1 MLNNAALTA
10 AGNGISSVITHLSL
24 HSGNPGTTGTNQTTA
39 ARRPV
44 SWTNNNGTLKA
55 TNIEF
60 TGGAGSGPVTHVGY
74 WGAATSGVFY
84 GYAALSGDTSFNA
97 AGEYTVDEVTE
108 TASSS

>member
-1 MLNNAALTA
+1 M
-10 AGNGISSVITHLSL
+10 
-24 HSGNPGTTGTNQTTA
+24 
-39 ARRPV
+39 
-44 SWTNNNGTLKA
+44 
-55 TNIEF
+55 
-60 TGGAGSGPVTHVGY
+60 THVGY